1 MRRREYTSDHVMI
14 HGVVAEC
21 IEEGILEWGP
31 PGYVHRVLV
40 IEDLVGRGEEEFDAV
55 IVC

>member
-21 IEEGILEWGP
+21 IEEGILEGGP
-31 PGYVHRVLV
+31 PGYVHCGLV
-40 IEDLVGRGEEEFDAV
+40 IEDLVGRGEEECDAV

>member
-1 MRRREYTSDHVMI
+1 MRRREYTPDHVMS

-21 IEEGILEWGP
+21 IEEGILEGGP
-31 PGYVHRVLV
+31 PSYVYCVLV
-40 IEDLVGRGEEEFDAV
+40 IEDLVGRGEEESDAV

>member
-1 MRRREYTSDHVMI
+1 MI

-21 IEEGILEWGP
+21 IEERILEWGP